1 MTLLDTFFPEFYRTS
16 VYSSV
21 PYNLVKKSDSEILLE
36 LSVVGIPESD
46 VDVEVS
52 GNKLRIS
59 AQVKDDSREY
69 ISCGIVPKSFTNTF
83 LLRDDTQVKSATVKN
98 GLLSIE
104 LEMVVPE
111 HKKPRKI
118 LLTH

>member
-1 MTLLDTFFPEFYRTS
+1 MSLLDTFFPEFYRTS

-36 LSVVGIPESD
+36 LNVVGIPESD
-46 VDVEVS
+46 VDVEIS
-52 GNKLRIS
+52 GNKLTVS
-59 AQVKDDSREY
+59 AKAEDNSREY
-69 ISCGIVPKSFTNTF
+69 IRCGIVPKSFTNTF
-83 LLRDDTQVKSATVKN
+83 FLRDDTQVKSATVKN
-98 GLLSIE
+98 GLLSIV
-104 LEMVVPE
+104 LEIVVPE